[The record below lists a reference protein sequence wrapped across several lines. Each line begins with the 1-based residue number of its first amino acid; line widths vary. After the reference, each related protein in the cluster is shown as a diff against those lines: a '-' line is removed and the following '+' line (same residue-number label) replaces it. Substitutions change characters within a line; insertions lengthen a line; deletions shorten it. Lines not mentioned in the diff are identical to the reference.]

1 VAKTNLT
8 SILKIK
14 KSEVSLKSEVTLD
27 LKREVS
33 LSVNGKANIQ
43 LQ

>member
-1 VAKTNLT
+1 MAKTNLT

-14 KSEVSLKSEVTLD
+14 SEASLKSEVTLD